1 MKARTVVFVVAL
13 GTVAALSAC
22 SAQDTA
28 TSTKAS
34 PPPSPASSSPQAT
47 GTLNPMTMDAFP
59 KYDVV
64 EPSADAGEAWKACV
78 AALRKKVPGA
88 KHFDTP
94 SDSAYVGA
102 AGDWRIGINFQSPSG
117 TDQAWDCH
125 ATLESAGQYAIVLR

>member
-1 MKARTVVFVVAL
+1 
-13 GTVAALSAC
+13 
-22 SAQDTA
+22 
-28 TSTKAS
+28 
-34 PPPSPASSSPQAT
+34 
-47 GTLNPMTMDAFP
+47 MTMDAFP

-102 AGDWRIGINFQSPSG
+102 AGDFQSPSG